1 MFLGIQTLQFGH
13 VTDSQAYGTV
23 DSLEDNQHR
32 YAHEGKTRDNPQ
44 ALDAELPKAPSIKT
58 AALVQDSPA
67 LSAAAR
73 EREIN
78 DYFRSANENVGA
90 FDCDLVIHERDVST
104 SLKAVVKARDGY
116 RCVICGSTHQLEVDH
131 RRALMNGGDN
141 TEGNLATL
149 CDDCHTA
156 KTRMDNSLRRK
167 RERVCR

>member
-1 MFLGIQTLQFGH
+1 MKTFLYILVFI
-13 VTDSQAYGTV
+13 VQAGFAA
-23 DSLEDNQHR
+23 
-32 YAHEGKTRDNPQ
+32 AHPGG
-44 ALDAELPKAPSIKT
+44 LDASGGHYKRATGEYHLHQDKDPSIKT
-58 AALVQDSPA
+58 ASLVQDSPA

-73 EREIN
+73 ELKIN
-78 DYFRSANENVGA
+78 DYFRSANEKVGA

-141 TEGNLATL
+141 AEGNLATL